1 MHLIIHIV
9 PQNAWSDAQE
19 RGSYEGDSLAS
30 EGFIHCSTPQQTLW
44 VANRRFAGRTDLLLL
59 CIDADRL
66 RADLRYEESEVDQR
80 FPHIY
85 GPLNLDAVVKVVPF
99 PPDAHGRFSLPAEI
113 HELARN
119 G

>member
-9 PQNAWSDAQE
+9 PAAQWADAQQ
-19 RGSYEGDSLAS
+19 RGTYEGDTLAT

-44 VANRRFAGRTDLLLL
+44 VANGRFVGRTDLLLL

-66 RADLRYEESEVDQR
+66 SAELRYEESEINQQ

-85 GPLNLDAVVKVVPF
+85 GPLNLQAIVDVVPF
-99 PPDAHGRFSLPAEI
+99 PPDADGRFEMPSRVQQ
-113 HELARN
+113 LAVAS
-119 G
+119 